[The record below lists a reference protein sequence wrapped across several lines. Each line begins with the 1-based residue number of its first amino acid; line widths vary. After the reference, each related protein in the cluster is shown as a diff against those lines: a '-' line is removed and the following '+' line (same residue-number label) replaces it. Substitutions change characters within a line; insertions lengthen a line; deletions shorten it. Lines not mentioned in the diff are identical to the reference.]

1 MASIP
6 TSTLTQVPAPLLGSD
21 GVPAAMTFNWG
32 FEMPDGSRFT
42 DDRWTPLRDAAV
54 LFLLSLRNDPPERR
68 MPLRKATIGGH
79 FSHIRFLV
87 RWMAAENVRCFRDL
101 DRDTVDRFVGMLRAR
116 LGRNGALLSLSTAE
130 GHLGTIRT
138 FHMQS
143 DKLEDAPLMAP
154 PRVAAIGKRHWKP
167 YGGHPYTPD
176 EIAVPLISGAI
187 ELLGEPADQI
197 LALRDRLEDLY
208 AQFRPRHQGR
218 TLHWHIRRAMLDE
231 ACPYADRYPNPDW
244 PLRRLA
250 FMLDRLGDVCFVVVA
265 YLVGARASEILRLEE
280 GCLERHTADGDGEE
294 HVYLV
299 GTITKTSLTEHG
311 DIHRWLAPEPGQ
323 RAIHILERLSAPLR
337 ELSGTRN
344 LWLHQHGYGR
354 SPLPTAMP
362 VGQLT
367 SSMVNVR
374 LNERLAPFLALP
386 DHQGDTWRLTTY
398 QGRKTFSRFIGR
410 RDRTGLTALQRHLGH
425 VHRAMTDRAYVGT
438 DFELAEL
445 IDEQAADETRKA
457 LEDLLLAPWV
467 AGKAGVMLSER
478 SPFRGRTHSG
488 EVDAYIT
495 EILAETDMRLGVCDW
510 GYCLYRRETSAC
522 LGGEREPNPV
532 LRTQSTCSTCAN
544 FAVTEKHRPVWEA
557 RLERNTALLQRD
569 DLDVESSALAEARI
583 QESRRILDQLN
594 EGNADGT
601 RS

>member
-1 MASIP
+1 MASVP
-6 TSTLTQVPAPLLGSD
+6 TSTLAQLPAPSLGD
-21 GVPAAMTFNWG
+21 EGVTATTAFNWG
-32 FEMPDGSRFT
+32 FEMPDGSRFN
-42 DDRWTPLRDAAV
+42 DDKWTPLRDAAD
-54 LFLLSLRNDPPERR
+54 LFLFSLRHDPPDGR
-68 MPLRKATIGGH
+68 MPLRKDTIRGH
-79 FSHIRFLV
+79 FGHIRFLV
-87 RWMAAENVRCFRDL
+87 RWMATENVRCFRDL
-101 DRDTVDRFVGMLRAR
+101 DENTVNRFVAMLRAR
-116 LGRNGALLSLSTAE
+116 PGRNGALLSLSTAE

-138 FHMQS
+138 FHMQR
-143 DKLEDAPLMAP
+143 DKLDDAPLAP
-154 PRVAAIGKRHWKP
+154 PPRAASVGKRHWKP

-187 ELLGEPADQI
+187 ELLSDPADQI
-197 LALRDRLEDLY
+197 LTLRDHLEDLY
-208 AQFRPRHQGR
+208 AQLRPRHQGR
-218 TLHWHIRRAMLDE
+218 RLHWHIRRAMLDE
-231 ACPYADRYPNPDW
+231 PCPCADRYPNPDW

-250 FMLDRLGDVCFVVVA
+250 FLLDRLGDACFVVIA

-280 GCLERHTADGDGEE
+280 GCLERHAADGDGEE

-311 DIHRWLAPEPGQ
+311 DIHRWLAPEPVQ

-337 ELSGTRN
+337 ELSGMRY
-344 LWLHQHGYGR
+344 LWLHQLGYGR
-354 SPLPTAMP
+354 SPLPTTMP

-374 LNERLAPFLALP
+374 MNERLAPFLALP
-386 DHQGDTWRLTTY
+386 DHQGNTWRLTTY

-445 IDEQAADETRKA
+445 IDDQAADETRKA
-457 LEDLLLAPWV
+457 LEDLLLAPHV

-478 SPFRGRTHSG
+478 SPFRGRTRSG
-488 EVDAYIT
+488 DVDSYIA

-544 FAVTEKHRPVWEA
+544 FAVTEKHRPVWKA

-569 DLDVESSALAEARI
+569 DLDSESRALAEARI
-583 QESRRILDQLN
+583 QESLRILAQLD
-594 EGNADGT
+594 EGDADGV
-601 RS
+601 